1 MMNRNEE
8 NRKSGT
14 DKKNGKNWSKWIGI
28 ALMILS
34 FGFIIREILQMDLS
48 SLRIEHP
55 LQAVVLSLLFTMV
68 TAGSVI
74 LSAYAWRNILSAIH
88 GQAIGFGEV
97 FKVYVK
103 ANVAKYLPGNV
114 MHYAGRNML
123 GGRLGWGQGDILL
136 SSVLEIMMILLSA
149 AVFLILFAHRQFMG
163 VVKDAIRNGASRPII
178 PIAILAVLLVA
189 AAGILYLFRKRKDLQ
204 DKMKLLVTP
213 GFLKVLALNFFLYTG
228 TFLIQGIVMA
238 FILTGIFHV
247 SLGPENIVAVI
258 SSSVLSWFAG
268 FITPG
273 APGGIG
279 VKEAVLLWTLSP
291 VYGKEV
297 TLAAALVHRFVSV
310 LADVAAFGI
319 GMIMEKRR

>member
-8 NRKSGT
+8 SRGREGKKSGRS
-14 DKKNGKNWSKWIGI
+14 WSKWIGI

-34 FGFIIREILQMDLS
+34 FGFILREILQMDLS

-55 LQAVVLSLLFTMV
+55 LKAAVLSLLFTV
-68 TAGSVI
+68 LTAASVI

-88 GQAIGFGEV
+88 EQTIGFGEV

-103 ANVAKYLPGNV
+103 ANIAKYLPGNV

-123 GGRLGWGQGDILL
+123 GGRMGWGQGDILL
-136 SSVLEIMMILLSA
+136 SSVLEILMILLSA
-149 AVFLILFAHRQFMG
+149 AVFLVLFAHRQFLG
-163 VVKDAIRNGASRPII
+163 VMKDAIRNAASRPILS
-178 PIAILAVLLVA
+178 IAILAVLLVV
-189 AAGILYLFRKRKDLQ
+189 AAGIFYLFRKRRDLLE
-204 DKMKLLVTP
+204 KLKLLFTP
-213 GFLKVLALNFFLYTG
+213 KFLKVLILNFFLYTA

-238 FILTGIFHV
+238 FILTGIFYV
-247 SLGPENIVAVI
+247 SPGPENIAAVI

-310 LADVAAFGI
+310 LADVAAFGV
-319 GMIMEKRR
+319 GLIMEKRR